1 VVNGRV
7 TRGTT
12 MPTVP
17 SPGLALATFFA
28 GRWNVLEHKGGVV
41 RQSDRDCLEGQL
53 RATAW
58 AVVRDERTGRWV
70 VSCRTAA

>member
-1 VVNGRV
+1 
-7 TRGTT
+7 
-12 MPTVP
+12 MPAEP

-28 GRWNVLEHKGGVV
+28 GRWNVLERKGGLV

-53 RATAW
+53 KTTAW
-58 AVVRDERTGRWV
+58 AVRRDGRTGRWV